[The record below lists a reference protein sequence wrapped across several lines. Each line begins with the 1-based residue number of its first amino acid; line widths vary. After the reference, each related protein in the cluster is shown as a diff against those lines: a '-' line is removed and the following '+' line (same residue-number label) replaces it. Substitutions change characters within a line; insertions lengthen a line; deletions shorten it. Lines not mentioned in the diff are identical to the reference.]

1 MEFRIL
7 GRLGLQTD
15 GRVAPVRSGVPSRSR
30 FRVATG
36 ILMPAPTA
44 PDCAASATEDSAC
57 PPGAI
62 AMPAGSGYRKRVS
75 QLERITSDPA
85 VCHGQPTIR
94 GLRYTVENLVE
105 LLSAGMTIDEVL
117 ADYPDLERDDILAA
131 LEFGA
136 HAAGR
141 RVVPLSA
148 A

>member
-1 MEFRIL
+1 
-7 GRLGLQTD
+7 
-15 GRVAPVRSGVPSRSR
+15 VRPCALMRAIVLSVSR
-30 FRVATG
+30 
-36 ILMPAPTA
+36 
-44 PDCAASATEDSAC
+44 
-57 PPGAI
+57 
-62 AMPAGSGYRKRVS
+62 
-75 QLERITSDPA
+75 LERISSDPA

-94 GLRYTVENLVE
+94 GLRHTVENLLE

-136 HAAGR
+136 RAAGRR